1 MKKYP
6 IKIGWGIGDGYGDPW
21 NEICATVIEKFG
33 LPGDKYTTEVSSQ
46 YMIFYFKEA
55 EDAMLAKLTL
65 GDTSG
70 IN

>member
-1 MKKYP
+1 MKNYP
-6 IKIGWGIGDGYGDPW
+6 IKIGWGIGDGYGEPW
-21 NEICATVIEKFG
+21 NEICAKVIEKFG
-33 LPGDKYTTEVSSQ
+33 LPGNKYTTEISNQ
-46 YMIFYFKEA
+46 YMIFYFKEP